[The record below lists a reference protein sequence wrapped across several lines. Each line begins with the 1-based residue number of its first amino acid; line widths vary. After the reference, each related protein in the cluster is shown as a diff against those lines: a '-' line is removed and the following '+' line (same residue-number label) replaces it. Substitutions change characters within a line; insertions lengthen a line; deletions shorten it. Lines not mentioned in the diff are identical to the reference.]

1 MRVTSFE
8 LHVVSFE
15 IQIEWLSAHTAVSR
29 ISARPRDISLIEFL
43 SQIDETAP
51 PARSRTVPARAFE
64 LQYYTVRGL
73 QLYASLKCVKIP
85 GTHPYIQQ
93 YPAQ

>member
-1 MRVTSFE
+1 M
-8 LHVVSFE
+8 SFE
-15 IQIEWLSAHTAVSR
+15 IQIEWMSAHTAVSR

-64 LQYYTVRGL
+64 LQYYRVDPHDACTWVHNEPSPDPCRAVETSSG
-73 QLYASLKCVKIP
+73 ASEV
-85 GTHPYIQQ
+85 
-93 YPAQ
+93 